1 MNVTT
6 FAPST
11 RRRIAFPTG
20 AISNIF
26 KKIISNPKRIVFV
39 IMALLAAFGL
49 YTIFFGGSSNSNSA
63 PTKILPLKQN
73 FSVVALTKDGKTTN
87 GNFAID
93 VTGAY
98 RADSILIQGSNVV
111 ARNGKDFLVINME
124 LSNPYNLPLYNY
136 PVDSFRL
143 IGVDGKKYAPTA
155 HQGNV
160 EVRPQATK
168 TSNVGFIVPKELKK
182 FKVEV
187 GQLTGD
193 KVLLEFSLPN

>member
-6 FAPST
+6 FTPVG
-11 RRRIAFPTG
+11 RKRISFPIASVT
-20 AISNIF
+20 NVF
-26 KKIISNPKRIVFV
+26 KKIFSNPKRIVFV
-39 IMALLAAFGL
+39 IVALLAAFGL
-49 YTIFFGGSSNSNSA
+49 YTIFFGSSNINSA
-63 PTKILPLKQN
+63 PTKILPLKQT

-87 GNFAID
+87 GNFKVD

-98 RADSILIQGSNVV
+98 RADSILIQGSNVI

-168 TSNVGFIVPKELKK
+168 TSNVGFIVPKEIKK